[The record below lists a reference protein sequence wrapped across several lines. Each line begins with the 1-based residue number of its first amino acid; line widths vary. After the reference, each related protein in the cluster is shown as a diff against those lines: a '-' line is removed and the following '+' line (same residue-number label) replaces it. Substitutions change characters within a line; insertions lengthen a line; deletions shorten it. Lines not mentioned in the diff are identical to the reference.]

1 MTGKNYKTC
10 KHCTNFSMLTKWVK
24 VLLEKKPVSN
34 LKSMQSVGF
43 EQNLLTVL
51 FCKIIFLY
59 EKNVVET
66 ISVIINDSSNV
77 LYFDLYLIHIIGKS
91 MKAERCI
98 GVMFNLTLNED
109 IDMKI

>member
-1 MTGKNYKTC
+1 
-10 KHCTNFSMLTKWVK
+10 
-24 VLLEKKPVSN
+24 
-34 LKSMQSVGF
+34 MQSVGF

-77 LYFDLYLIHIIGKS
+77 LCFDLYLIHIIGKS

>member
-1 MTGKNYKTC
+1 MK
-10 KHCTNFSMLTKWVK
+10 
-24 VLLEKKPVSN
+24 
-34 LKSMQSVGF
+34 
-43 EQNLLTVL
+43 
-51 FCKIIFLY
+51 
-59 EKNVVET
+59 KNVVET

-77 LYFDLYLIHIIGKS
+77 LCFGLYLIHIIGKS